1 MYIYI
6 KPPGN
11 HSHSHSSSSR
21 DIISGGEEIPAL
33 ERAVRIPHIRPEIN
47 PDLTN
52 TDIRDMDTDSDIR
65 IPDSDIRIPDA
76 DPELEAAI
84 LMSLEVFICMYIH
97 TYVYRHLCIYM

>member
-1 MYIYI
+1 MYIYIHMYIYI

-11 HSHSHSSSSR
+11 HNHSHSSSSR
-21 DIISGGEEIPAL
+21 DIISGGEEMPAL
-33 ERAVRIPHIRPEIN
+33 ERAVRIPHIRPEIY

-52 TDIRDMDTDSDIR
+52 TDIRDMDT
-65 IPDSDIRIPDA
+65 DSDIRIPDA